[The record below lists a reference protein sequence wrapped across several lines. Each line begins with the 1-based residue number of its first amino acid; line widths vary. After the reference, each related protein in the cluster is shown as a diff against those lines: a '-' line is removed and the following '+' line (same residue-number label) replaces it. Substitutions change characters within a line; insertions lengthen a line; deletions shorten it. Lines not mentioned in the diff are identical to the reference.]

1 MVKMDRQV
9 RMIAF
14 DAFKNLCA
22 SGVSRKESVDRIST
36 EFGILQ
42 GTLYD
47 WYKGEHIP
55 YGRKGKIKYRA
66 EIYYVLGALLGDGCL
81 YRWKPTNNYVI
92 LVGDKRFATKY
103 SKYLAACTYKR
114 VKPYVDRS
122 KNIWFVRTNNF
133 ELYELFKK
141 SRADLSCLENLI
153 SENGKR
159 AAFLFIE
166 GFFDAE
172 GCVKLIKE
180 SSRITPKVC
189 LDVTNTNLE
198 ILLLIKRLLLK
209 NANIETGICSQK
221 PHKNRKIA
229 YHLRIY
235 RKENIRK
242 FLKLMPTTKLK
253 KDKIS
258 LVRNWLTNG
267 R

>member
-1 MVKMDRQV
+1 MVSAK
-9 RMIAF
+9 INFTKTA
-14 DAFKNLCA
+14 ATNA
-22 SGVSRKESVDRIST
+22 SAT
-36 EFGILQ
+36 ILQ
-42 GTLYD
+42 YFLIFTANN
-47 WYKGEHIP
+47 KI
-55 YGRKGKIKYRA
+55 RKNHK
-66 EIYYVLGALLGDGCL
+66 
-81 YRWKPTNNYVI
+81 
-92 LVGDKRFATKY
+92 KY

-235 RKENIRK
+235 RK
-242 FLKLMPTTKLK
+242 
-253 KDKIS
+253 
-258 LVRNWLTNG
+258 
-267 R
+267 